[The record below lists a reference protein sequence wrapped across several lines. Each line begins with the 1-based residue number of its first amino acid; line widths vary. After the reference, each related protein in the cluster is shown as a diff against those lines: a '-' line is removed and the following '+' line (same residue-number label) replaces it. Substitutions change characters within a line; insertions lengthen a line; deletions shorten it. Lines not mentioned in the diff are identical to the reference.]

1 MNIYKSIKKF
11 YKEQNIDLEDNFFN
25 IKEAVSEDN
34 TDENLL
40 RPLVNNQINTNTN
53 KIGRIN
59 NRFNCTLF

>member
-11 YKEQNIDLEDNFFN
+11 YKENSIDLEDNFFN

-40 RPLVNNQINTNTN
+40 RPLVNNQINTNIN